1 MARVRELF
9 TFPIDNRSL
18 KWEPI
23 IKKQLCRYSG
33 KRCFKVRKSQANI
46 SIGTCIVQY
55 GKDNSDIII
64 CPNCLLERNQI
75 FADCLHLLTLHQ
87 PGNELH
93 IVPEVAIPG
102 GNVDFFLVSTDE
114 HRHVRDFVG
123 IELQA
128 MDTTGSIWAARQ
140 SALYQ
145 LGISRKAPI
154 KESIPFGINW
164 KMTAKTILVQLHHK
178 IQTFEALNKHLVL
191 VVQDHLLNYIMS
203 EFKSDHLNPQ
213 SVITDAMHFHSY
225 KLNDDGDALKLV
237 LNSRY
242 STNSSGISKLLGL
255 NADAEIAFDTIAK
268 SLETKISDDTVFT
281 FAH

>member
-9 TFPIDNRSL
+9 TIPVDNRSIN
-18 KWEPI
+18 WELI
-23 IKKQLCRYSG
+23 IKKQQCRYSG

-64 CPNCLLERNQI
+64 CPNRLLERNQI
-75 FADCLHLLTLHQ
+75 FADCLHLLTMHQ

-93 IVPEVAIPG
+93 IVPEAAIPG

-140 SALYQ
+140 RTLYQ
-145 LGISRKAPI
+145 LGISRKAPDN
-154 KESIPFGINW
+154 ESNPFGINW
-164 KMTAKTILVQLHHK
+164 KMTAKTILVQLNHK

-191 VVQDHLLNYIMS
+191 VVQDCLLNYIMS
-203 EFKSDHLNPQ
+203 EFKSDHIKPQ
-213 SVITDAMHFHSY
+213 PVIADAMHFHSY
-225 KLNDDGDALKLV
+225 KLNDDEGALKLV
-237 LNSRY
+237 MNSRY
-242 STNSSGISKLLGL
+242 STNTYGISKLLGL
-255 NADAEIAFDTIAK
+255 NADAEVAFDTIAK
-268 SLETKISDDTVFT
+268 TLENKISDNTVFT
-281 FAH
+281 FA